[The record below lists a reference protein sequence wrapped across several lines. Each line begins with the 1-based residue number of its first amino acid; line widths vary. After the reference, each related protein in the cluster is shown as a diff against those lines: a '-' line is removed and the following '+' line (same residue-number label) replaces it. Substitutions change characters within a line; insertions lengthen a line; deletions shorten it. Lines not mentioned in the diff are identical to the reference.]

1 MISYREALQNLL
13 SKVTPIGRTETIP
26 TLYAEGRVLAE
37 DIISP
42 VNVPPADNSQMD
54 GYAVRAADLASASPE
69 HPVTLPVSQRIPA
82 GSVGTQLEAGTAARI
97 FTGAQVP
104 PGADS
109 VVQQELVEKNED
121 GTVIFKAPVK
131 MGTNVRLAGSDFP
144 AGETILHAGD
154 KLTPANLG
162 IAASTGRAYLRV
174 YGRLRVSIF
183 CSGSELARPGEPL
196 REGAI
201 YNSNRYQLRALLHA
215 LGCEVNDVGSVR
227 DSIEDTVE
235 AFQKAARSTDVIVT
249 TGGMSVG
256 EEDYIKPAV
265 ERLGHVS
272 ITIFYLETITGAYA
286 VGLGYLFFLDLLLW
300 PSYCR

>member
-82 GSVGTQLEAGTAARI
+82 GSVGTQLETGTAARI

-121 GTVIFKAPVK
+121 GTVVFKAPVK
-131 MGTNVRLAGSDFP
+131 TGTNVRLAGSDFP

-183 CSGSELARPGEPL
+183 CSGSELASRSAKA
-196 REGAI
+196 RFI
-201 YNSNRYQLRALLHA
+201 TR
-215 LGCEVNDVGSVR
+215 
-227 DSIEDTVE
+227 TVISCGR
-235 AFQKAARSTDVIVT
+235 FSMRSAA
-249 TGGMSVG
+249 
-256 EEDYIKPAV
+256 K
-265 ERLGHVS
+265 
-272 ITIFYLETITGAYA
+272 
-286 VGLGYLFFLDLLLW
+286 
-300 PSYCR
+300 

>member
-82 GSVGTQLEAGTAARI
+82 GSVGTQLETGTAARI

-121 GTVIFKAPVK
+121 GTVVFKAPVK
-131 MGTNVRLAGSDFP
+131 TGTNVRLAGSDFP
-144 AGETILHAGD
+144 AGETSLHAGISAF
-154 KLTPANLG
+154 T
-162 IAASTGRAYLRV
+162 AASVSRSSAPAANSRVPASRSAKARFITRTVISCGRFSMR
-174 YGRLRVSIF
+174 S
-183 CSGSELARPGEPL
+183 
-196 REGAI
+196 
-201 YNSNRYQLRALLHA
+201 
-215 LGCEVNDVGSVR
+215 
-227 DSIEDTVE
+227 
-235 AFQKAARSTDVIVT
+235 AA
-249 TGGMSVG
+249 
-256 EEDYIKPAV
+256 K
-265 ERLGHVS
+265 
-272 ITIFYLETITGAYA
+272 
-286 VGLGYLFFLDLLLW
+286 
-300 PSYCR
+300 

>member
-82 GSVGTQLEAGTAARI
+82 GSVGTQLETGTAARI

-121 GTVIFKAPVK
+121 GA
-131 MGTNVRLAGSDFP
+131 RWS
-144 AGETILHAGD
+144 
-154 KLTPANLG
+154 
-162 IAASTGRAYLRV
+162 S
-174 YGRLRVSIF
+174 RLR
-183 CSGSELARPGEPL
+183 
-196 REGAI
+196 
-201 YNSNRYQLRALLHA
+201 
-215 LGCEVNDVGSVR
+215 
-227 DSIEDTVE
+227 
-235 AFQKAARSTDVIVT
+235 
-249 TGGMSVG
+249 
-256 EEDYIKPAV
+256 
-265 ERLGHVS
+265 
-272 ITIFYLETITGAYA
+272 
-286 VGLGYLFFLDLLLW
+286 
-300 PSYCR
+300 

>member
-54 GYAVRAADLASASPE
+54 GYAVRASDLAAASPE

-121 GTVIFKAPVK
+121 GTVVFKAPVK
-131 MGTNVRLAGSDFP
+131 TGTNVHLAGSDFP

-162 IAASTGRAYLRV
+162 VAASTGDRK
-174 YGRLRVSIF
+174 
-183 CSGSELARPGEPL
+183 
-196 REGAI
+196 
-201 YNSNRYQLRALLHA
+201 
-215 LGCEVNDVGSVR
+215 SV
-227 DSIEDTVE
+227 V
-235 AFQKAARSTDVIVT
+235 
-249 TGGMSVG
+249 
-256 EEDYIKPAV
+256 
-265 ERLGHVS
+265 
-272 ITIFYLETITGAYA
+272 
-286 VGLGYLFFLDLLLW
+286 
-300 PSYCR
+300 